1 MMLDNQESLFVGH
14 GTAANLP
21 GNRLRG
27 ENLPHFP
34 IGADVCDCALLIDDY
49 KIAIVD
55 AERVDADDFMVAV
68 KNGGFSSGKNGKRG
82 EAIAILLFGECDDVH
97 VLGLYIC
104 GAMDTRRQTRS
115 TGVGF
120 VIIAITWSVLSN
132 NYKSLLHRNK
142 RQVFHCYQSIHKPNS
157 SRNSHSDLGNCHS
170 IETHF
175 HIE

>member
-1 MMLDNQESLFVGH
+1 MMLDNQESLFVGD

-97 VLGLYIC
+97 VLGLTFVEQWIQEGKREVLGSDLSSLQLPGVCYRTTTSQYSTETKDKYFIVIK
-104 GAMDTRRQTRS
+104 AYTSQILLEIHTQTLA
-115 TGVGF
+115 
-120 VIIAITWSVLSN
+120 IAI
-132 NYKSLLHRNK
+132 R
-142 RQVFHCYQSIHKPNS
+142 
-157 SRNSHSDLGNCHS
+157 
-170 IETHF
+170 
-175 HIE
+175 